1 VRAQAGSLL
10 GDTLNGGL
18 GDDYLNGYFGN
29 DYLDGGSGADQMIG
43 WEGNDTYVVDNVGDV
58 VIENYTGGYFSDAG
72 GIDIVLTSI
81 TYTLGDYLENLA
93 LIGAGNING
102 TGNSLDNI
110 ITGNSGNN
118 TLDGGLGNDA
128 LIGGAGD
135 DLYIVDGG
143 TTINEYRNQGI
154 DTIESS
160 VNTTLVYLENVENI
174 SLTGFNNLWA
184 TGNDLSNVLTGNSGH
199 NALNGGA
206 GTDTLD
212 GAAGNDALD
221 GGLGYDIATFS
232 GNKNQYSVTYNVGTG
247 VYTISDTVANRD
259 GVDTLASIEKL
270 DFVDGQLYL
279 NTTPISSI
287 QSIGLSPDGLSLLIR
302 VDDITQSVPLGAAIN
317 FNGSTVTT
325 TDLTNSLTPVVAFTD
340 NTGGGT
346 GYVLP
351 TVYSGPVSFLEY
363 QLFDNTDGAV
373 ITAPVGTNDFIYL
386 SSTNT
391 AANKAT
397 NGNGGQ
403 DVIAGGVGS
412 SFIAGGD
419 GHSSTFFLD
428 GRADGISWSTITDFT
443 IGGDSLTIWGWN
455 PGSSYLNT
463 SNPIINGA
471 AGYTGLTLYMNNLA
485 PDGAGSDYINPALNQ
500 ITLSGHTLSN
510 FGYDSITALNTAL
523 QNLSQQAMN
532 NSGANIIAS
541 HTASN
546 GHFTV
551 GQTTDDV
558 GVGIHWYLNVQ

>member
-1 VRAQAGSLL
+1 LA
-10 GDTLNGGL
+10 DIDGL
-18 GDDYLNGYFGN
+18 GTIGYTWTRIAANVEQLGAPVN
-29 DYLDGGSGADQMIG
+29 LHTGS
-43 WEGNDTYVVDNVGDV
+43 
-58 VIENYTGGYFSDAG
+58 S
-72 GIDIVLTSI
+72 
-81 TYTLGDYLENLA
+81 YTLTDADVGR
-93 LIGAGNING
+93 LIYVTA
-102 TGNSLDNI
+102 T
-110 ITGNSGNN
+110 
-118 TLDGGLGNDA
+118 
-128 LIGGAGD
+128 
-135 DLYIVDGG
+135 YI
-143 TTINEYRNQGI
+143 
-154 DTIESS
+154 
-160 VNTTLVYLENVENI
+160 
-174 SLTGFNNLWA
+174 
-184 TGNDLSNVLTGNSGH
+184 
-199 NALNGGA
+199 
-206 GTDTLD
+206 
-212 GAAGNDALD
+212 
-221 GGLGYDIATFS
+221 
-232 GNKNQYSVTYNVGTG
+232 
-247 VYTISDTVANRD
+247 
-259 GVDTLASIEKL
+259 
-270 DFVDGQLYL
+270 DGQGTPETVVSGFTSAIAAVPTTTY
-279 NTTPISSI
+279 TTPISSI

-317 FNGSTVTT
+317 FNGNTVTT
-325 TDLTNSLTPVVAFTD
+325 TDLTSSLTPVVAFTD